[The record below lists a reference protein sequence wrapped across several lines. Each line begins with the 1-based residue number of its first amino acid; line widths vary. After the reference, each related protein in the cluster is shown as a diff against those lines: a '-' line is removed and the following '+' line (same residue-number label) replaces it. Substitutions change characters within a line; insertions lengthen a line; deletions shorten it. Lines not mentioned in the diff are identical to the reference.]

1 MRDYIIMTDSCCDLN
16 QQEVDEL
23 RLTVLPLSFT
33 INGKT
38 YLNTPDHA
46 DMSPEEFFA
55 KIAAGENSTTAAA
68 NVGQFDEAMRRALDA
83 GKDILCI
90 CFSGALSTT
99 YQSACI
105 AAEDLKSEY
114 PDAKILVIDSLSA
127 SRGQGMLLY
136 RTVQER
142 RRSSPDIETLAA
154 YVRSI
159 LQTQC
164 HWFIVDDL
172 NHLKRGGRVS
182 ATAAFVGTM
191 LGIKPV
197 MHTDSEGRL
206 IPMNK
211 ARGTKAALKALVDKV
226 EELGV
231 EPDKNQPLFIC
242 HANCPDSVAYVKELL
257 EERFGV
263 TDVRDEFIGPVIG
276 DAAMKWLEL
285 HIDTARAGLEPVS
298 ELLREQGVEGL
309 VIDDEADFKDFLE
322 NNHQYWDY
330 VDDELL
336 AEKHGKCRVTF
347 YLEESES
354 GFSTLAQVRIALSAL
369 KKQHPEYAPLLL
381 TMENVEDADW
391 ENNWKQ
397 FYKPMEIGERLL
409 VIPEWEQAKPTE
421 RVKLILNPGLTFGTG
436 SHATT
441 RLCLQALEKHIRG
454 GEKVLDLGCGS
465 GILSIAALL
474 LGAEDAFAC
483 DIDDKC
489 VGVAYENA
497 ALNGIGRE
505 HYTVRAGD
513 VLSDKRLAREFGG
526 DYDIVVANIVADV
539 IIALAPQVRPL
550 LKKGG
555 LFLCSGIIDDR
566 AVEVADALRLAGWA
580 IMEARESEGWF
591 SYLCK

>member
-23 RLTVLPLSFT
+23 GLTVLPLSFT
-33 INGKT
+33 IDGKT

-46 DMSPEEFFA
+46 EMSPEEFFA

-90 CFSGALSTT
+90 CFSG
-99 YQSACI
+99 
-105 AAEDLKSEY
+105 
-114 PDAKILVIDSLSA
+114 

-206 IPMNK
+206 IPMSK

-263 TDVRDEFIGPVIG
+263 TDVRADFIGPVIG
-276 DAAMKWLEL
+276 A
-285 HIDTARAGLEPVS
+285 HT
-298 ELLREQGVEGL
+298 
-309 VIDDEADFKDFLE
+309 
-322 NNHQYWDY
+322 
-330 VDDELL
+330 
-336 AEKHGKCRVTF
+336 
-347 YLEESES
+347 
-354 GFSTLAQVRIALSAL
+354 
-369 KKQHPEYAPLLL
+369 
-381 TMENVEDADW
+381 
-391 ENNWKQ
+391 
-397 FYKPMEIGERLL
+397 
-409 VIPEWEQAKPTE
+409 
-421 RVKLILNPGLTFGTG
+421 
-436 SHATT
+436 
-441 RLCLQALEKHIRG
+441 
-454 GEKVLDLGCGS
+454 GCGT
-465 GILSIAALL
+465 L
-474 LGAEDAFAC
+474 
-483 DIDDKC
+483 
-489 VGVAYENA
+489 
-497 ALNGIGRE
+497 
-505 HYTVRAGD
+505 
-513 VLSDKRLAREFGG
+513 
-526 DYDIVVANIVADV
+526 
-539 IIALAPQVRPL
+539 
-550 LKKGG
+550 G
-555 LFLCSGIIDDR
+555 LFFVGTQR
-566 AVEVADALRLAGWA
+566 
-580 IMEARESEGWF
+580 
-591 SYLCK
+591 

>member
-23 RLTVLPLSFT
+23 GLTVLPLSFT

-46 DMSPEEFFA
+46 EMSPEEFFA
-55 KIAAGENSTTAAA
+55 KIA
-68 NVGQFDEAMRRALDA
+68 A

-99 YQSACI
+99 YQSARI

-206 IPMNK
+206 IPMSK

-263 TDVRDEFIGPVIG
+263 TDVRADFIGPVIG
-276 DAAMKWLEL
+276 A
-285 HIDTARAGLEPVS
+285 HT
-298 ELLREQGVEGL
+298 
-309 VIDDEADFKDFLE
+309 
-322 NNHQYWDY
+322 
-330 VDDELL
+330 
-336 AEKHGKCRVTF
+336 
-347 YLEESES
+347 
-354 GFSTLAQVRIALSAL
+354 
-369 KKQHPEYAPLLL
+369 
-381 TMENVEDADW
+381 
-391 ENNWKQ
+391 
-397 FYKPMEIGERLL
+397 
-409 VIPEWEQAKPTE
+409 
-421 RVKLILNPGLTFGTG
+421 
-436 SHATT
+436 
-441 RLCLQALEKHIRG
+441 
-454 GEKVLDLGCGS
+454 GCGT
-465 GILSIAALL
+465 L
-474 LGAEDAFAC
+474 
-483 DIDDKC
+483 
-489 VGVAYENA
+489 
-497 ALNGIGRE
+497 
-505 HYTVRAGD
+505 
-513 VLSDKRLAREFGG
+513 
-526 DYDIVVANIVADV
+526 
-539 IIALAPQVRPL
+539 
-550 LKKGG
+550 G
-555 LFLCSGIIDDR
+555 LFFVGTQR
-566 AVEVADALRLAGWA
+566 
-580 IMEARESEGWF
+580 
-591 SYLCK
+591 